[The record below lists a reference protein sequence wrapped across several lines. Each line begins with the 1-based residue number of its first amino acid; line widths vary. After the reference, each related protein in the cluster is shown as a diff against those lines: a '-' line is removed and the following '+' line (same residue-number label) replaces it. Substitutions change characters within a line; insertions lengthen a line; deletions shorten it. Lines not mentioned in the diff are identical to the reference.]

1 MITYW
6 DTTLMRVLSTPVT
19 QYGTTI
25 KNKLL
30 IRTPFKVH
38 NFFDFFKCS
47 HKGSLGTFNWMEKL
61 IIILPIFFLKKTLN
75 YICISSLKRNQKK
88 NTILSTDLLLR
99 KHHLS
104 KCSPDTFGFKKT
116 VINRLSFIQHKRYHS
131 LIFTEQEKSS

>member
-1 MITYW
+1 MH
-6 DTTLMRVLSTPVT
+6 VLSTPVT

-61 IIILPIFFLKKTLN
+61 IIILPIFF
-75 YICISSLKRNQKK
+75 
-88 NTILSTDLLLR
+88 
-99 KHHLS
+99 
-104 KCSPDTFGFKKT
+104 FKKT
-116 VINRLSFIQHKRYHS
+116 TQLYLHF
-131 LIFTEQEKSS
+131 FTEEKLEKKYYSFN